1 MTHLVDNL
9 RFVWLGSL
17 GLLSLQKVEL
27 SIRKVEMLSQV
38 LLNWMTQEVSV
49 LLYQFVKWLQC
60 HKMSLSKQ
68 TDHILVP
75 EWAWTVSH
83 QSRNLWMFKSD
94 LHHGDVHRSFYLHG
108 ANWQSREY
116 CRTHHPVCVYHVP
129 CTGKIWQWFG
139 DLEIQSWSTSMCKS
153 LSNFVMWCMHSSSP
167 LHMCVHVTKPAE
179 MTVYKERMAVF
190 PILSMWG
197 LQWTHPGYYWSL
209 IWLQLWKCIMDPWI
223 TPVWASRVNCAYF
236 CHLKYQTCVIIKGWL
251 GATKNTCTC
260 IELWTR
266 NNWLEYSTVKL
277 LCLVQGGKK
286 CSIWW
291 LMGLLS

>member
-94 LHHGDVHRSFYLHG
+94 LHHGDVHRSFYYMVPTDKAENIVGLITL
-108 ANWQSREY
+108 Y
-116 CRTHHPVCVYHVP
+116 VYTMYHVP
-129 CTGKIWQWFG
+129 GKFGNGLVIWKFKVDQP
-139 DLEIQSWSTSMCKS
+139 LCAKACQI
-153 LSNFVMWCMHSSSP
+153 LWCGACIALVHYT
-167 LHMCVHVTKPAE
+167 CVRVTKPAE

-197 LQWTHPGYYWSL
+197 LQWTHPGCLISHMIAIVEMYYGS
-209 IWLQLWKCIMDPWI
+209 MNYPS
-223 TPVWASRVNCAYF
+223 VS
-236 CHLKYQTCVIIKGWL
+236 
-251 GATKNTCTC
+251 
-260 IELWTR
+260 
-266 NNWLEYSTVKL
+266 
-277 LCLVQGGKK
+277 
-286 CSIWW
+286 
-291 LMGLLS
+291 

>member
-94 LHHGDVHRSFYLHG
+94 LHHGDVHRSFYYMVPTDKAENIVGLITL
-108 ANWQSREY
+108 Y
-116 CRTHHPVCVYHVP
+116 VYTMYHVP
-129 CTGKIWQWFG
+129 GKFGNGLVIWKFKVGQPLYAKACQLLWCGACIALVRYTCVYMWQSQLKWQCTRKEWLF
-139 DLEIQSWSTSMCKS
+139 S
-153 LSNFVMWCMHSSSP
+153 LSCPCGGFSGH
-167 LHMCVHVTKPAE
+167 
-179 MTVYKERMAVF
+179 
-190 PILSMWG
+190 ILG
-197 LQWTHPGYYWSL
+197 
-209 IWLQLWKCIMDPWI
+209 I
-223 TPVWASRVNCAYF
+223 TD
-236 CHLKYQTCVIIKGWL
+236 L
-251 GATKNTCTC
+251 
-260 IELWTR
+260 
-266 NNWLEYSTVKL
+266 
-277 LCLVQGGKK
+277 
-286 CSIWW
+286 
-291 LMGLLS
+291 